1 MLVTID
7 VSNNQT
13 VFGLYAGE
21 RLTHHW
27 RISTNLERTAD
38 EHGAILTTLM
48 HSAGINVPLRPEG
61 IAVSCSVPPLNQV
74 MEQLSVR
81 YFDCPPLIVG
91 PGIKTGMPILYENPK
106 EVGAD
111 RIVNAVAAY
120 DHFASACIVVDF
132 GTATALDYVTARGEY
147 AGGALAPGLG
157 VSMDALIQHAAKLY
171 HVELARPKETVGRT
185 TIAAIQSGLVFGYTA
200 LVDGLVTRI
209 RKERG
214 ENPHVIATGGLA
226 ELIAPNSETIE
237 EVDEFLTL
245 KGLRLIFDRNR
256 R

>member
-13 VFGLYAGE
+13 VFGLYSGE

-48 HSAGINVPLRPEG
+48 HSAGLNVPIRPEG

-120 DHFASACIVVDF
+120 DHFATACIVVDF

-157 VSMDALIQHAAKLY
+157 VSMEALIQHAAKLY

-185 TIAAIQSGLVFGYTA
+185 TIAAIQSGLVFGYA
-200 LVDGLVTRI
+200 SLVDGLVSRI
-209 RKERG
+209 RKERA

-226 ELIAPNSETIE
+226 ELIAPQSETIE

-245 KGLRLIFDRNR
+245 RGLRLIFERNR